1 MRHFLSRF
9 DYEGKDESIVGTPDP
24 LVVQRGIEAVGD

>member
-9 DYEGKDESIVGTPDP
+9 DYEGKDTAVVGEPDP
-24 LVVQRGIEAVGD
+24 LIVKRAIHAVGD

>member
-9 DYEGKDESIVGTPDP
+9 DYEGKDAAAVGQPDP
-24 LVVQRGIEAVGD
+24 NLVRRGRQSVGD